1 MDEASTSTADAS
13 EVVGSHAGTIDLSRA
28 HETGTEHQR
37 TGTENARTGCGGPM
51 CMRIALKTLGYIIL
65 GILIAISIALSA
77 SSLQKSNE
85 ALALANSNTQLI
97 ESELSNENTV
107 VIDYVEKEKDVVGGN
122 DASTATTIASDPT
135 SKPTT
140 SSPTK
145 PHPLNPKWFQTT
157 HVDYQMFLNATGGNA
172 HEWHVSNLLCSKQNK
187 YMICPYETYC
197 PSGKGGEPYGGG
209 PPIMHNSH
217 TLEETQWAPYRFDPD
232 TTPLGDP
239 SNSHWVQIGLLS
251 TKEGG
256 TNENNFLK
264 CWKYDD
270 WYGGNGVDVVNVW
283 EEGHRMWILCC
294 DREEEVVVEN
304 TEDDEDMLDV

>member
-13 EVVGSHAGTIDLSRA
+13 EVVGSHAGTIDLSNA
-28 HETGTEHQR
+28 YETGAEHQR
-37 TGTENARTGCGGPM
+37 CGGPM

-187 YMICPYETYC
+187 YMICPYET
-197 PSGKGGEPYGGG
+197 
-209 PPIMHNSH
+209 
-217 TLEETQWAPYRFDPD
+217 L
-232 TTPLGDP
+232 
-239 SNSHWVQIGLLS
+239 
-251 TKEGG
+251 
-256 TNENNFLK
+256 
-264 CWKYDD
+264 
-270 WYGGNGVDVVNVW
+270 
-283 EEGHRMWILCC
+283 
-294 DREEEVVVEN
+294 EVVQA
-304 TEDDEDMLDV
+304 